1 MEPSCIHYRIWDQR
15 SRVPMAARYP
25 LGLATSECSMRIQ
38 GVECCSKTGRV
49 RRSATSKKIFS
60 RRHHADEVS
69 LVNADNSRGTDH
81 RLALSGAN
89 IPTTPN
95 PTACPR
101 TKSGACQ
108 QPTHPPT
115 E

>member
-1 MEPSCIHYRIWDQR
+1 ME
-15 SRVPMAARYP
+15 ARLP
-25 LGLATSECSMRIQ
+25 LGLAASECSMRIQ

-81 RLALSGAN
+81 RFALGGAD
-89 IPTTPN
+89 IPNTPKATPGPPSN
-95 PTACPR
+95 RHGCKQPR
-101 TKSGACQ
+101 DSTSAS
-108 QPTHPPT
+108 HL
-115 E
+115 EN